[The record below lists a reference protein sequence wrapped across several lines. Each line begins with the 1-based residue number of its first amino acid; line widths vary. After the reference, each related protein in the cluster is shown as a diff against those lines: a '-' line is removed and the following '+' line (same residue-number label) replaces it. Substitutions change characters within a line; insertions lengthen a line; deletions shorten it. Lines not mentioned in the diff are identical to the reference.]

1 MGTFGK
7 RLKCIGS
14 TITVLAG
21 EAFTRVKGT
30 DFLVVDDASARRST
44 KSR

>member
-21 EAFTRVKGT
+21 EAFTRVEST
-30 DFLVVDDASARRST
+30 DFLAAVDASARRST